1 MLHGIVVVLCHT
13 ILGHVLPA
21 KLITLH
27 DIVVDWTGTRTGPGV
42 GWGGVS
48 WGWAFSFLCFD
59 IAKCA
64 HGKAYAKQ
72 VRIMCVLSVPLLDQV
87 QGILGLM
94 SEGKSVL
101 NTSVFDDFHK
111 TRQK

>member
-1 MLHGIVVVLCHT
+1 MLHGIIVGQCYKFLD
-13 ILGHVLPA
+13 HVLPA

-27 DIVVDWTGTRTGPGV
+27 DIVVGRGQGQGLDL
-42 GWGGVS
+42 GWS

-64 HGKAYAKQ
+64 HGKDYAKQ

-87 QGILGLM
+87 SG
-94 SEGKSVL
+94 
-101 NTSVFDDFHK
+101 
-111 TRQK
+111 